1 MKTILLDNGHGGVL
15 NGVYQT
21 SGKRSPMWNDGT
33 ILYEGEY
40 NRAIVNGVM
49 EELTRLEIPYV
60 NIAPELTD
68 TSLTERVKRANK
80 IDNSVYV
87 SIHSN
92 AGPASAH
99 GFELFT
105 YHGESDSDKY
115 ATIFARKFQ
124 EEFPTVK
131 FRSDYSDG
139 DIDKESSFYVLRH
152 TNMPAVLLEN
162 FFMTNEHECREYLMS
177 SHGRKRVIRY
187 IVEAIK
193 EIVFI

>member
-1 MKTILLDNGHGGVL
+1 MSKVVLLDNGHGGII

-21 SGKRSPMWNDGT
+21 SGKRSPLWKDGT
-33 ILYEGEY
+33 ILYEGEF
-40 NRAIVNGVM
+40 NRAIVNGVI
-49 EELTRLEIPYV
+49 EELTRLNIPYV
-60 NIAPELTD
+60 NITPELED
-68 TSLTERVKRANK
+68 ISLSERVKRANK
-80 IDNSVYV
+80 IPNSIFV
-87 SIHSN
+87 SVHSN
-92 AGPASAH
+92 AGPEGAE

-105 YHGESDSDKY
+105 YYGESESDKF

-124 EEFPTVK
+124 EEFPTIR

-139 DIDKESSFYVLRH
+139 DIDKESAFYVLKH

-177 SHGRKRVIRY
+177 SNGRKRIVQY

-193 EIVFI
+193 EIV